1 MNIENIG
8 DFASRVADAYGQFIA
23 SLPPMLQNFVNL
35 FLLVLLIVLYSIFV
49 WKLYR
54 FVGTKNIFKFD
65 LNKYNTS
72 SRPFFTKMMA
82 AIFYLIE
89 YIIIVPFLVFFWFAV
104 FTSFLFLLVE
114 GSISVGTILL
124 VSALVI
130 AAVRMCSYIP
140 RYGENLAKELAK
152 ILPFTFLAASV
163 LNPTI
168 FSNLVGRVSERF
180 GELSLFFSGIISYL
194 LFIVCLEVVLRFFE
208 FFFNLLGLE
217 EVTEEKEGKNKE
229 D

>member
-1 MNIENIG
+1 MNIG
-8 DFASRVADAYGQFIA
+8 DVGHFISGVTEAYGQFIS

-35 FLLVLLIVLYSIFV
+35 FFLVLLIVFYSIFI
-49 WKLYR
+49 WKFYR
-54 FVGTKNIFKFD
+54 FIGTKNIFKFD

-82 AIFYLIE
+82 ALFYLLE
-89 YIIIVPFLVFFWFAV
+89 YIIIVPFMVFFWFAV
-104 FTSFLFLLVE
+104 FTFFLFLLVE
-114 GSISVGTILL
+114 ESISVGTLTL

-140 RYGENLAKELAK
+140 KYGENLAKELAK
-152 ILPFTFLAASV
+152 LLPLTFLATSV

-168 FSNLVGRVSERF
+168 FSNLIERVSERF
-180 GELSLFFSGIISYL
+180 NELSLFFSGIISYL
-194 LFIVCLEVVLRFFE
+194 LFIICLEVVLRFFE

-217 EVTEEKEGKNKE
+217 EVTEEKEGKNKQ